1 MDQNESN
8 DSRRKR
14 ALFAIVAGVSAF
26 GIVGASAASLG
37 GITGTSLGADV
48 GVVASC
54 DTDGV
59 AVSYVN
65 SYDPTSGSYQTTA
78 VNVTSINAAC
88 NGLAIDLTLK
98 DAADASLGTG
108 SSTVAAGSATITL
121 GTAADSSA
129 VTGIAVIIDG

>member
-1 MDQNESN
+1 MEQNESN

-59 AVSYVN
+59 SVSYVN
-65 SYDPTSGSYQTTA
+65 GYNPTTGTYQTTA
-78 VNVTSINAAC
+78 VNVSSINAAC
-88 NGLAIDLTLK
+88 NGMAIDLTLK
-98 DAADASLGTG
+98 DATDASLGNG
-108 SSTVAAGSATITL
+108 ASTVAAGAATITL
-121 GTAADSSA
+121 STAADSSA